1 MFITQTKDKGYNMVD
16 KGITAAVVGVPTG
29 MVVNSVGWAS
39 DTLVLGII
47 GLCIT
52 VVFGTVGVYYRIKAD
67 RRDEA
72 ADNRKRMLY
81 ERSITKEK

>member
-1 MFITQTKDKGYNMVD
+1 MFTIQTKDKGINVD
-16 KGITAAVVGVPTG
+16 KIITTSGVAVPTG

-47 GLCIT
+47 GLSIT
-52 VVFGTVGVYYRIKAD
+52 FVFGAVGVYYRIKAD

-72 ADNRKRMLY
+72 ADERKKIFY
-81 ERSITKEK
+81 ERSTTKEK